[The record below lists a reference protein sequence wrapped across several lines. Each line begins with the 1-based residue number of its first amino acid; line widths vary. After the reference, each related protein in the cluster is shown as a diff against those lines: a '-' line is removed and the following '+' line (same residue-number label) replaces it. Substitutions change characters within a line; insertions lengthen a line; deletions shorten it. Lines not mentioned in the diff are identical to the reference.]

1 MVRKV
6 FRNPIVCNAF
16 LLPLGYWQIR
26 LGAAQDYV
34 LRSLTKSLLLPDGLE
49 AWLLSDDVGPTQ
61 LLKVTNE
68 K

>member
-26 LGAAQDYV
+26 LGAVQDFV
-34 LRSLTKSLLLPDGLE
+34 SESLTKSGPAEDGLE
-49 AWLLSDDVGPTQ
+49 DLLAIEGRS
-61 LLKVTNE
+61 
-68 K
+68 